1 MFEIHSVLQVSLPIG
16 ERVGNYVILFVV
28 MQFILAVQE
37 KLKGLKGILMC
48 SL

>member
-1 MFEIHSVLQVSLPIG
+1 MFEIHSILQASLPIG
-16 ERVGNYVILFVV
+16 GRVGNYIILFVV

-37 KLKGLKGILMC
+37 ELKGLKGILMC